1 MKNRIIEKKEETNTR
16 EKQQKPK
23 KKSGFSKFLNA
34 LLNGD
39 FLTREGFIKQFPFI
53 FFLTALFVG
62 YIAMGY
68 FYENTLRE
76 YARTKTELDQA
87 KNIYHTTLHD
97 LKEAKR
103 QSTISGQLEELGFTN
118 HVSQPR
124 IIKKAS
130 E

>member
-1 MKNRIIEKKEETNTR
+1 MKNKIKEIEVEKPRSKPTKKN
-16 EKQQKPK
+16 
-23 KKSGFSKFLNA
+23 GFSKFLNS

-39 FLTREGFIKQFPFI
+39 FLTRAGFIKQFPFI
-53 FFLTALFVG
+53 LFLTSLFIG
-62 YIAMGY
+62 YIGVGY

-76 YARTKTELDQA
+76 VEKTKIKLDQA

-103 QSTISGQLEELGFTN
+103 QSTVSGQLKELGFTN
-118 HVSQPR
+118 HLSQPR
-124 IIKKAS
+124 IIEKVEKPN